1 VRPERVHGL
10 HERRSIA
17 GEGNVATVERNDL
30 RTQPCR
36 NAGPIVPFLVGAA
49 VGASAGAVAGTLLS
63 RYGVHLIAA
72 MIGALDRR
80 ASRDE
85 RDKLRFELLL
95 Q

>member
-1 VRPERVHGL
+1 M
-10 HERRSIA
+10 
-17 GEGNVATVERNDL
+17 ATVETIDPH
-30 RTQPCR
+30 TQPCR
-36 NAGPIVPFLVGAA
+36 TAGPIVPFLIGAA
-49 VGASAGAVAGTLLS
+49 VGATAGAVAGTLMS

-72 MIGALDRR
+72 MIGAIDRR

>member
-1 VRPERVHGL
+1 MLAEGL
-10 HERRSIA
+10 ACWSIA
-17 GEGNVATVERNDL
+17 GEGNVATVKTVDPHA
-30 RTQPCR
+30 QPCR
-36 NAGPIVPFLVGAA
+36 NAGPVVPFLIGAA
-49 VGASAGAVAGTLLS
+49 VGASAGAVAGTLMS

>member
-1 VRPERVHGL
+1 M
-10 HERRSIA
+10 
-17 GEGNVATVERNDL
+17 ATVESIDPLKQSR
-30 RTQPCR
+30 R
-36 NAGPIVPFLVGAA
+36 NAGPIVPFLIGTA
-49 VGASAGAVAGTLLS
+49 VGATAGAIAGTLMS

-72 MIGALDRR
+72 MIGAIDRR

>member
-1 VRPERVHGL
+1 M
-10 HERRSIA
+10 
-17 GEGNVATVERNDL
+17 ATVETVDPL
-30 RTQPCR
+30 MQPRR
-36 NAGPIVPFLVGAA
+36 NAGPIVPFLLGAA
-49 VGASAGAVAGTLLS
+49 VGATAGAVAGTLMS

-80 ASRDE
+80 ASQDE

>member
-1 VRPERVHGL
+1 M
-10 HERRSIA
+10 
-17 GEGNVATVERNDL
+17 ATVETSDSH
-30 RTQPCR
+30 TQPRR
-36 NAGPIVPFLVGAA
+36 NTGPIVPFLIGAA
-49 VGASAGAVAGTLLS
+49 VGATAGAVAGTLFS

-80 ASRDE
+80 ASRDD

>member
-1 VRPERVHGL
+1 M
-10 HERRSIA
+10 
-17 GEGNVATVERNDL
+17 ATVETVESL
-30 RTQPCR
+30 TQPRR
-36 NAGPIVPFLVGAA
+36 NGGPLVPFLIGAA
-49 VGASAGAVAGTLLS
+49 VGASAGAVAGMLMS

-80 ASRDE
+80 DSRDD

>member
-1 VRPERVHGL
+1 MPDPLVCWSV
-10 HERRSIA
+10 A
-17 GEGNVATVERNDL
+17 GEGNVATVETVESL
-30 RTQPCR
+30 TQPRR
-36 NAGPIVPFLVGAA
+36 NGGPLVPFLIGAA
-49 VGASAGAVAGTLLS
+49 VGASAGAVAGMLMS

-80 ASRDE
+80 DSRDD

>member
-1 VRPERVHGL
+1 
-10 HERRSIA
+10 
-17 GEGNVATVERNDL
+17 VATVETNVPQTQSC
-30 RTQPCR
+30 RTGRPV
-36 NAGPIVPFLVGAA
+36 VPFLIGAA
-49 VGASAGAVAGTLLS
+49 IGASAGAVAGMLMS

-80 ASRDE
+80 DSRDE